1 VEGPSRMPILLCIV
15 RRPRRDWGRRMRL
28 GRRAGLKGKAVM
40 NIGKRLRELREAK
53 GLSQGDIEKRTGLVR
68 CFVSRI
74 ECGYTVPS
82 LVTLEK
88 WTKALD
94 LELYQLFYDGKGKPV
109 APKVTESTAP
119 RTRERKLVDLFGR
132 MPERDK
138 ILFLAL
144 AREAVKQRG
153 EHE

>member
-1 VEGPSRMPILLCIV
+1 MM
-15 RRPRRDWGRRMRL
+15 D
-28 GRRAGLKGKAVM
+28 
-40 NIGKRLRELREAK
+40 IGKRLRELREAS
-53 GLSQGDIEKRTGLVR
+53 GYSQGDIEKRTGLLR
-68 CFVSRI
+68 CYVSRV
-74 ECGYTVPS
+74 ECGHTI
-82 LVTLEK
+82 LELRTLKK
-88 WTKALD
+88 WAKALG
-94 LELYQLFYDGKGKPV
+94 LELYQLFYEGKGKRV

-153 EHE
+153 KHE